1 MASGNWELYSYHLF
15 PHSLAYWIHRNKVVL
30 EAISVNAS
38 KSQVPPFTCLLFEG
52 MQQTHG
58 KWVPIKI
65 EWSKSNWNQL
75 RSAAFLVEI
84 KLGPIFWIFFFLN
97 NFIIPVMCST
107 KPRLFVWWV
116 KHYFYKRKV
125 IGEVVDLRLWVH
137 VQSLSFL
144 NKKLCHFHLVVSI
157 AYISRV
163 YLL

>member
-1 MASGNWELYSYHLF
+1 MGIGNSIPIIFSHTLWPIGSIETKWCL
-15 PHSLAYWIHRNKVVL
+15 KQQVL
-30 EAISVNAS
+30 TLV

-58 KWVPIKI
+58 KWAPINI

-75 RSAAFLVEI
+75 RSACISCRDKIGTYFLD
-84 KLGPIFWIFFFLN
+84 FFFLN

-144 NKKLCHFHLVVSI
+144 NKKFCVTFIWL
-157 AYISRV
+157 
-163 YLL
+163 YLSPI